1 MRPPGASRH
10 RSARRRVLGLAGAA
24 AAAGLTALWC
34 VVVPEKAEATQGL
47 QSFLI
52 RWGHPA
58 SWACLAGLGLLV
70 AFDASSRVRGAVAAA
85 SLVAYASFMAALLI

>member
-1 MRPPGASRH
+1 MA
-10 RSARRRVLGLAGAA
+10 AAA

-34 VVVPEKAEATQGL
+34 VVVPDKAETTQGL

-58 SWACLAGLGLLV
+58 SWACLTALALLV
-70 AFDASSRVRGAVAAA
+70 VADAPPRPRTVAGTAALATYVAF
-85 SLVAYASFMAALLI
+85 LAALLL